1 MKHLMTDLETLD
13 TSDTAAV
20 IQVGLVVFDDD
31 GNLLGD
37 LCVNI
42 NAIDSLLNGF
52 TTNVDTCKNFWAKQ
66 PKEVKQSVLYPAE
79 QYSCREAARLI
90 DKFLKSQFEDKFTIW
105 SNHLLFDI
113 PKLNLLLTK
122 MGFKSLTDR
131 TPHYLVEDFAS
142 VKNTCKR
149 LYPDEFQ
156 AAKDK
161 LSNDMAHNAVADCY
175 YQISLLH
182 SCYEIMGD
190 RIKIP
195 TDFLKQPPQEPLCGV
210 QATPKE
216 LVDEGLLTEPVIAEP
231 GPEVA
236 PDDPLLN
243 PPMMEDDLESWED
256 DEVVNSQDPFLT
268 EVYNP
273 KG

>member
-66 PKEVKQSVLYPAE
+66 PKAVKQSVLYPSE

-90 DKFLKSQFEDKFTIW
+90 DKFLKTQFEEKFTIW

-149 LYPDEFQ
+149 LYPDEFN
-156 AAKDK
+156 AAKDN
-161 LSNDMAHNAVADCY
+161 LSNDMQHNAVADCY

-195 TDFLKQPPQEPLCGV
+195 TELLKTQPQEPLCGV
-210 QATPKE
+210 QPSE
-216 LVDEGLLTEPVIAEP
+216 LVDRGLLTEPVVGEP

-243 PPMMEDDLESWED
+243 PPMMDDDDLESWED

-268 EVYNP
+268 EVYTP
-273 KG
+273 K

>member
-42 NAIDSLLNGF
+42 NVIDSLLNGF
-52 TTNVDTCKNFWAKQ
+52 TTKVDTCKNFWAKQ
-66 PKEVKQSVLYPAE
+66 PPEVQQSVLYPAE
-79 QYSCREAARLI
+79 QYSCREAAQLI
-90 DKFLKSQFEDKFTIW
+90 DKFLKSQFEGKFTIW
-105 SNHLLFDI
+105 SNHLMFDI

-142 VKNTCKR
+142 VKNACKR
-149 LYPDEFQ
+149 LYPDEFE
-156 AAKDK
+156 AAKGK

-190 RIKIP
+190 RVKIP
-195 TDFLKQPPQEPLCGV
+195 TDLLKQPPQKPFCGV
-210 QATPKE
+210 QETPNE
-216 LVDEGLLTEPVIAEP
+216 LVDESLSNPPPIVNNLASWE
-231 GPEVA
+231 
-236 PDDPLLN
+236 DDPLSN
-243 PPMMEDDLESWED
+243 PPIMEDNLASWED
-256 DEVVNSQDPFLT
+256 DEVVNSQDPFF
-268 EVYNP
+268 
-273 KG
+273 K